1 MTKQKGIKDFTIDD
15 LDYGA
20 DDYEKNVNAYLTRNE
35 NKKGYYNP
43 RRVSKKQNKVP
54 EVPPV
59 SNTVDVMLA
68 NLRNRIKDEEALA
81 DTRPDLVSLKTSEG
95 IGSIEAPNEITF
107 EAIRELRKSLTKK
120 KYE

>member
-35 NKKGYYNP
+35 NRKGYYEP
-43 RRVSKKQNKVP
+43 RTVSKNLKQVLRQ
-54 EVPPV
+54 PPTSDRV
-59 SNTVDVMLA
+59 EIMLA

-81 DTRPDLVSLKTSEG
+81 DTRPDLVTPKLTPQQIELKRGLSSG
-95 IGSIEAPNEITF
+95 IGTVILDAMN
-107 EAIRELRKSLTKK
+107 KK
-120 KYE
+120 R

>member
-1 MTKQKGIKDFTIDD
+1 MTKQKGMKDFTIDD

-81 DTRPDLVSLKTSEG
+81 DTRPDLVTPKLTPQQIELKRGLSSG
-95 IGSIEAPNEITF
+95 IGTVILDAMN
-107 EAIRELRKSLTKK
+107 KK
-120 KYE
+120 R